1 VAGQSTHIE
10 EIMAGRAPDV
20 TALINLSR
28 QVGAL
33 STGEDGLARILAAAA
48 TYLPPMLAT
57 LTALQPLS

>member
-1 VAGQSTHIE
+1 
-10 EIMAGRAPDV
+10 MAGRAPDV